1 MPDRGGLRL
10 EAHPRTSVKRVPSS
24 PQSTYAGRHSGGSP
38 SKPSGED
45 LRRCRRPERTRG
57 TLIEFVR
64 RQGPLGVMYANI
76 GSSSAELIPRWIFFP
91 QGVLSSTLTGNLQ
104 NHQDWWR
111 IFRKWPVRSEE
122 HTSELQ

>member
-10 EAHPRTSVKRVPSS
+10 EAHPRTIAKRVPSS
-24 PQSTYAGRHSGGSP
+24 PQSTYAGRHSGGPP

-45 LRRCRRPERTRG
+45 LRRCRRPEGIRG

-76 GSSSAELIPRWIFFP
+76 GSSSAERYRDGFLSPGGF
-91 QGVLSSTLTGNLQ
+91 VLDSYGGICKTTKTGG
-104 NHQDWWR
+104 
-111 IFRKWPVRSEE
+111 
-122 HTSELQ
+122 